1 MKMSIDKEIPEGDV
15 VKSWNF
21 RIFFTK
27 ADAQFLHILLGL
39 CWAILGV
46 AALFGIP
53 YLAIVELECK
63 PLAGAAAMLITPIF
77 LHLCGNFIDKETEEI
92 ESFE

>member
-1 MKMSIDKEIPEGDV
+1 MKMSIDKEIAEGDV

-46 AALFGIP
+46 AALIGIP
-53 YLAIVELECK
+53 YLAIVKLECE

-77 LHLCGNFIDKETEEI
+77 LHLCGHFIDKETEEI